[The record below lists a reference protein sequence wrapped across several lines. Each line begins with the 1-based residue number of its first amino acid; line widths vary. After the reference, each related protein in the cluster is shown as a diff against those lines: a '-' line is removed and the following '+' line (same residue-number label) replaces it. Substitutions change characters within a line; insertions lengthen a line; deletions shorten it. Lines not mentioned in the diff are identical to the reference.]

1 MRNTR
6 IYLDSPLDLNSRI
19 ELDRQSAHH
28 LTRVLRLRNNE
39 SFTIFNGSNGEYIAQ
54 LDIDNKKVFANIV
67 EHIKNFTQPTIS
79 ITLLQCV
86 SKGDRMDFAIQKA
99 TELDVKTII
108 PVISEY
114 TTFSLKED
122 RWEKKLNHWRSVVIS
137 ACEQCGR
144 NDIPVIKYPID
155 INQQFAANMDGT
167 KLIMDPL
174 ADKKLSSIKPV
185 NNNFYLL
192 VGPEGGLSDSE
203 IVNAKQAGFCG
214 IKLGQRILRTETA
227 AISGITAIQTLWGDF
242 TSL

>member
-1 MRNTR
+1 MRNIR
-6 IYLDSPLDLNSRI
+6 IYLNNPLDINTRV

-39 SFTIFNGSNGEYIAQ
+39 SFTIFNGLNGEYIAQ
-54 LDIDNKKVFANIV
+54 LNIDNKKIFANII
-67 EHIKNFTQPTIS
+67 EHINIPTQPTIS

-144 NDIPVIKYPID
+144 NDIPVIKDPID
-155 INQQFAANMDGT
+155 INQQFATEMDGT
-167 KLIMDPL
+167 KLTMDPL
-174 ADKKLSSIKPV
+174 ADSNLSSIKSTD
-185 NNNFYLL
+185 NNFFLL

-203 IVNAKQAGFCG
+203 ITKAKQAGFCG
-214 IKLGQRILRTETA
+214 IKLGKRILRTETA

-242 TSL
+242 TS